1 MMLCIQRLIESF
13 VRLYTDGKT
22 NAFTAGLYSG
32 SGIFF
37 GIDLTN
43 NIDWDESFND
53 DIRISMENTITD
65 HESALFYH
73 DDVMTDDCK
82 VKYILQITIQFF
94 TKSTFYGT
102 VLKNMV
108 N

>member
-1 MMLCIQRLIESF
+1 MIQSIQRLINNF
-13 VRLYTDGKT
+13 VRLYTVGKT
-22 NAFTAGLYSG
+22 NAFSAGMFSG

-53 DIRISMENTITD
+53 DIRISMENTIMD

-73 DDVMTDDCK
+73 DNVMTDNCK
-82 VKYILQITIQFF
+82 VKYILQIMI
-94 TKSTFYGT
+94 
-102 VLKNMV
+102 
-108 N
+108 

>member
-1 MMLCIQRLIESF
+1 MMLCIQRLIDIF
-13 VRLYTDGKT
+13 VRLYTVGKT
-22 NAFTAGLYSG
+22 NAFTTGINSD

-73 DDVMTDDCK
+73 DDVMTDDC
-82 VKYILQITIQFF
+82 
-94 TKSTFYGT
+94 
-102 VLKNMV
+102 
-108 N
+108 